1 MVLTRVA
8 QGVTRWSLPRVEGI
22 WESTGGRTLPAP
34 GQEACPL
41 ETDPASWIVDSKY
54 AFAADV
60 KWAVIA
66 RHYHTRDERR
76 VAAFAF
82 DRPRLLN
89 ALLDAYPRLSA
100 LFGHEA
106 SLELRLR
113 TDPEIPSRR
122 YLAVFVA
129 TGIPVKEALRRMDR
143 FDADWWL
150 DRVGELGQ
158 ELLFTLD
165 FA

>member
-66 RHYHTRDERR
+66 RHYHTFGKSPLSFSQAMSKDVTVER
-76 VAAFAF
+76 VLSW
-82 DRPRLLN
+82 PR
-89 ALLDAYPRLSA
+89 
-100 LFGHEA
+100 
-106 SLELRLR
+106 
-113 TDPEIPSRR
+113 
-122 YLAVFVA
+122 
-129 TGIPVKEALRRMDR
+129 
-143 FDADWWL
+143 
-150 DRVGELGQ
+150 
-158 ELLFTLD
+158 
-165 FA
+165 